1 MRIIVA
7 LFLVVLAGLA
17 RASDWTQA
25 DIAEFDAHCRTTPGI
40 DPDQVPSFCQCMTA
54 MSKIPHADLMA
65 VVRATGGN
73 WKQIYAGTPN
83 ASVAEHERGTIQV
96 IAQLFKAC
104 VLASAKR

>member
-1 MRIIVA
+1 MRMIA
-7 LFLVVLAGLA
+7 TLFLVVLAGLA
-17 RASDWTQA
+17 HASDWTQA
-25 DIAEFDAHCRTTPGI
+25 DIAEFDAHCRATPGV
-40 DPDQVPSFCQCMTA
+40 DPDQVQSFCQCMAA
-54 MSKIPHADLMA
+54 MSEIPHADVIA

-104 VLASAKR
+104 MLVSAKR